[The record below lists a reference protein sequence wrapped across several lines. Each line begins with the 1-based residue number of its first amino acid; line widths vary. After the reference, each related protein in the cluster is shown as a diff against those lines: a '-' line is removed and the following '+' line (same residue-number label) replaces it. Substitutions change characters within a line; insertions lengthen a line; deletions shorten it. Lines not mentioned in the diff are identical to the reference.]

1 MARRK
6 TRPDRVGNAL
16 QHVLQRIDPERRLEL
31 FRVWSAEVGPAIASR
46 AQPTAFRDG
55 ILSVRVSTAAWM
67 QELQFAKEDIRQRL
81 NQRLGTEAV
90 RDVYFVAGARI
101 RGRARRRSSFTQPMT
116 SPKIRSIFRRCVMYD
131 SARSSRASH
140 ARINGARGVSRG
152 VLDPWS
158 PCHPR

>member
-81 NQRLGTEAV
+81 NQRLGAEAV
-90 RDVYFVAGARI
+90 RDVYFVAGGADPRPQPAPVVVRAADDEPEEPIDLPPLRDARLSEVFTRI
-101 RGRARRRSSFTQPMT
+101 ARAHQRRP
-116 SPKIRSIFRRCVMYD
+116 RR
-131 SARSSRASH
+131 
-140 ARINGARGVSRG
+140 
-152 VLDPWS
+152 
-158 PCHPR
+158 